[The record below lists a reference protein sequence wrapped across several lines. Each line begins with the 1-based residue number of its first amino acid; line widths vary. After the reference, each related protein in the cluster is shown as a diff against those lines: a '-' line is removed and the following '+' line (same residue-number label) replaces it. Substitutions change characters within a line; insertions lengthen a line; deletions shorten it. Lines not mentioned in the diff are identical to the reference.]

1 MANEPFNRDDLKE
14 EFNQFRKEMRDSL
27 SAIKSSGQHAGRVIR
42 ERTEE
47 GLDQA
52 GDRLNQAYESTRKSG
67 AQAAGYARGEIESHP
82 IASISLALVA
92 GMVLGKLISLK

>member
-1 MANEPFNRDDLKE
+1 MANEPLKLDDLKE
-14 EFNQFRKEMRDSL
+14 EFNQLRKEMENVL
-27 SAIKSSGQHAGRVIR
+27 SAVKSLGKNTGRNVKAIA
-42 ERTEE
+42 EE

-67 AQAAGYARGEIESHP
+67 AHATEYARSEIESHP